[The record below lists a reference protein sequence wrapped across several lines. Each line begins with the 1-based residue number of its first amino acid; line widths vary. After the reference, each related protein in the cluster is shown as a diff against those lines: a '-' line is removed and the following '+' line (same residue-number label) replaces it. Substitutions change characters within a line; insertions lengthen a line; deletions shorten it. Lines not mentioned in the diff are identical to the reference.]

1 VKDDYRR
8 LLAAAR
14 DLKGWDGASAIATHL
29 SLAGYKV
36 SEQTMTNW
44 KSRGLSF
51 EAYLRTSQIIG
62 CRPNWLETGGGPM
75 KDAPDTSTVAVS
87 HAAQRLIDRLIALD
101 AAGNW
106 TPALQRALDALLD
119 LAAPRDAARGP
130 EALSGLIASMAA
142 DPGSQTPESITALKQ
157 AMGQVAKKR
166 TATKDEDHAQG
177 RGKAKGGR
185 H

>member
-1 VKDDYRR
+1 MALGHNIRHHRERQKLTLEQLSERSAVDVGTISA
-8 LLAAAR
+8 LENR
-14 DLKGWDGASAIATHL
+14 DSKRSQYASAIA
-29 SLAGYKV
+29 
-36 SEQTMTNW
+36 
-44 KSRGLSF
+44 RGLNMSM
-51 EAYLRTSQIIG
+51 EQ
-62 CRPNWLETGGGPM
+62 LELSIDPTADDSHHLNQVVVSP
-75 KDAPDTSTVAVS
+75 AVS
-87 HAAQRLIDRLIALD
+87 RLIDRLTALD

-130 EALSGLIASMAA
+130 EALSGVIASMAA
-142 DPGSQTPESITALKQ
+142 DPGSQTPESIAALKQ